1 MISRYLKSRLKNP
14 TLLHFLNFCK
24 LQIYKG
30 IAKLLHQSLTT
41 TVMCTLVLVQM
52 DEEKNYVYVLINF
65 YTKIISIRYFF
76 KANREKSKWHWFKPQ
91 EKNHSKRTLFQENSM
106 NQSSVGKKAWFFF
119 LKNQPT
125 KNALSQS
132 FYLISIMSKSG
143 VSNLRKSLEIEF
155 QIISCRI

>member
-24 LQIYKG
+24 LQLYKG

-41 TVMCTLVLVQM
+41 TVMFISVSSNGWG
-52 DEEKNYVYVLINF
+52 KNFVYVLINF
-65 YTKIISIRYFF
+65 FYTKLILIRYFF

-119 LKNQPT
+119 KKPT
-125 KNALSQS
+125 NKKCSVSIFLSY
-132 FYLISIMSKSG
+132 FYHVI
-143 VSNLRKSLEIEF
+143 SLELVTSENLWK
-155 QIISCRI
+155 